1 MVDMTRILH
10 ASTARAQRE
19 KIELITNLYLNSL
32 IAQGLLEDLRVSD
45 IMRDIASA
53 KGYDMRVNGKGPK
66 FVKRR

>member
-1 MVDMTRILH
+1 MVDMTKILR
-10 ASTARAQRE
+10 ASTALKQRE

-32 IAQGLLEDLRVSD
+32 LAQGLLEDLRVSD

-53 KGYDMRVNGKGPK
+53 KGYDMRVNGRGPR